1 MIALSTENLT
11 LSFGTAPI
19 LTGVSF
25 AVDESD
31 RLGIIGT
38 NGCGKSTLFKLILGE
53 LEPDEGSVY
62 ISKGKTV
69 GILRQDDAFCEFDGE
84 DGSATALE
92 VMYRSFPL
100 LLEAEHRLAVL
111 EAALADGG
119 ELEGRSRDSVVAEYT
134 ALNEAFIRDGGLE
147 FRGRCA
153 STLTKMGFSEDEIRR
168 PFSSFSGGQRTRLA
182 LSRELCREPDILM
195 LDEPTNHLDMETLGW
210 LESFLS
216 SYKKCV
222 LVISH
227 DRYFLDRVT
236 NKTLVIEYHK
246 AKLYNGSYTK
256 SAEQRRI
263 DREIQEKH
271 YKNQQK
277 EIARQEAYI
286 AQQRAWNRERNIIAA
301 ESRLKQLA
309 KIERI
314 ERPKEAPKGVS
325 FKFSSSIA
333 SGNDVMM
340 LKNISF
346 SYPASP
352 LLISNLSLT
361 VKRGDRLFIVGPNG
375 CGKSTLIKILMGKLN
390 PTTGYVDMG
399 YNVNVGYYDQEN
411 QNLTPS
417 KTVLEEL
424 WGTYPTLT
432 ELEIRGTLARFRFV
446 GEDVY
451 KLVGE
456 LSGGERARLT
466 LSKLI
471 LSDINLLILDEPTN
485 HLDIDSREAL
495 EGAISE
501 FDGTVITV
509 SHDRYFLGKLATRLL
524 DLTGCP
530 KDEPTD
536 MTVHKA
542 GEGYEELL
550 RDRQR
555 REELGASVPQQAS
568 GEAVA
573 ENDGAMSN
581 KDIYLR
587 NKQKAADA
595 RKAQRRLERLEAEC
609 KEIEAEL
616 ERIETEMQ
624 GDAAYDY
631 VLLAELD
638 TKKNALEERLLEI
651 YEEIGV

>member
-1 MIALSTENLT
+1 MIALSTENLS
-11 LSFGTAPI
+11 LSFGTVNI
-19 LTGVSF
+19 LSGVSF
-25 AVDESD
+25 SADECD
-31 RLGIIGT
+31 RIGVIGT

-53 LEPDEGSVY
+53 LEPDEGNVY
-62 ISKGKTV
+62 ISKDKTV
-69 GILRQDDAFCEFDGE
+69 GILKQDDAFCDFKSEEGE
-84 DGSATALE
+84 ASALE
-92 VMYRSFPL
+92 VMYNSFPEL
-100 LLEAEHRLAVL
+100 LRAEKRLSELEAL
-111 EAALADGG
+111 LADTA
-119 ELEGRSRDSVVAEYT
+119 ERSDRSRDSLVAEYT
-134 ALNEAFIRDGGLE
+134 ALNERFIRNGGLE

-153 STLTKMGFSEDEIRR
+153 STLSKMGFDADSMSR
-168 PFSSFSGGQRTRLA
+168 PFSSLSGGQRTRLA

-210 LESFLS
+210 LETFLA

-222 LVISH
+222 MVISH

-236 NKTLVIEYHK
+236 NKTLCIEHHK
-246 AKLYNGSYTK
+246 AKLYAGNYTK
-256 SAEQRRI
+256 SMEQRRI

-314 ERPKEAPKGVS
+314 ERPESAPKGVS

-333 SGNDVMM
+333 SGNDVMT
-340 LKNISF
+340 LKNVCFAYPSSPTLLRDIS
-346 SYPASP
+346 
-352 LLISNLSLT
+352 LV
-361 VKRGDRLFIVGPNG
+361 VKRNDRLFIVGPNG
-375 CGKSTLIKILMGKLN
+375 CGKSTLIKILMGRLT
-390 PTTGYVDMG
+390 PSSGYVEMG

-411 QNLTPS
+411 QNLNTS
-417 KTVLEEL
+417 NTVIEEL
-424 WGTYPTLT
+424 WSGYRTLT
-432 ELEIRGTLARFRFV
+432 ELEIRSTLARFRFT

-466 LSKLI
+466 LAKLI
-471 LSDINLLILDEPTN
+471 LSDVNLLILDEPTN

-495 EGAISE
+495 ESAICD

-524 DLTGCP
+524 DLTDCP
-530 KDEPTD
+530 NNTPVD
-536 MTVHKA
+536 MNIHKA
-542 GEGYEELL
+542 GEGYEELC
-550 RDRQR
+550 RDRER
-555 REELGASVPQQAS
+555 RALAAGQAPTQTPVSASTDAPV
-568 GEAVA
+568 
-573 ENDGAMSN
+573 SN
-581 KDIYLR
+581 KDIYLQ
-587 NKQKAADA
+587 NKKQAADA
-595 RKAQRRLERLEAEC
+595 RKAQRRLEKLAAEQE
-609 KEIEAEL
+609 KIEAEL
-616 ERIETEMQ
+616 EAIETQMSGE
-624 GDAAYDY
+624 AAYDY
-631 VLLAELD
+631 VRLAELD